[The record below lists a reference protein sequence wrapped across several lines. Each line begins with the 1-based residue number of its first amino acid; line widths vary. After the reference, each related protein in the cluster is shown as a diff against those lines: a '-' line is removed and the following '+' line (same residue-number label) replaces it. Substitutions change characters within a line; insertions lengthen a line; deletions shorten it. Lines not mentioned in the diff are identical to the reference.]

1 MKKNIKYIILNIITG
16 LLVGMFIFASVYF
29 AYNLYLLKGIENF
42 IRYTFIGLIALVV
55 IAVVYFFFRTIK
67 KKKIARYI
75 IIIIFSILAVGA
87 EFYVSNIISRG
98 IKVIDNISKDEK
110 TYSTA
115 IVIKKENKKVFTK
128 DNIGDAVFGIIS
140 NEDDV
145 EGYTLAQDLIKK
157 YSIDKNSL
165 IKYDEYVTMIDDLYS
180 GSIDALFISGN
191 YVDIYS
197 KMDEYVNIEEEL
209 YTFDTY
215 SKVMKKV
222 DTEETISNTG
232 KSVTEPFTILLL
244 GVDSTNPDISKA
256 SGLGDSI
263 MMVTFNPNTLNAT
276 VFSIPRDTYVPISCF
291 GGYKN
296 KITHAAAGGDSCMI
310 RTVENFTGIQVD
322 YYMKINFAGLIN
334 LVDALGGID
343 VDVPYSFCETDEHRA
358 LANAIYVEKG
368 MQHLNGKQA
377 LALSRNRK
385 TYPTCGK
392 EWNQGRRD
400 DFVRGQ
406 NQQLVMK
413 GILKKAKD
421 IRSIDELYN
430 VLDTISI
437 SLDTN
442 LSREQILDFY
452 QVFKKVVLSTDSLT
466 DSNDVITIQRS
477 YLNGSSAMI
486 YDKRSGMTLYNFVP
500 STTSLKEIVN
510 AMQVNLGQK
519 EEEYVYKFSF
529 SADEE
534 YKPYIVGS
542 NAYGGSSVSTFPN
555 LVGKSKSY
563 VQSWCSSHGKSCSFN
578 TQDVESGSQDEVLS
592 QSVSSGT
599 NMDEVSSI
607 TFSVAN
613 VKEKKKEEDSGSGSG
628 GSGSSSQSGSGS
640 SSSGSGSS
648 GGSGSGSGESGGSSS
663 GSESGGGN
671 SGGESG
677 GSESGGGNSG
687 GESGGSSSGESGGGS
702 TGGDS
707 VEGN

>member
-1 MKKNIKYIILNIITG
+1 MKGNIKYIILNIITG
-16 LLVGMFIFASVYF
+16 LLTGMFVFASGYL
-29 AYNLYLLKGIENF
+29 AYNLFLLSGIENF
-42 IRYTFIGLIALVV
+42 IRYTIIGGIALVCIV
-55 IAVVYFFFRTIK
+55 FVYYYFRSVK
-67 KKKIARYI
+67 KRKLIRYI
-75 IIIIFSILAVGA
+75 IIILFTIIAVLG
-87 EFYVSNIISRG
+87 ELYISNIINRG

-115 IVIKKENKKVFTK
+115 IVIKKENQKVFTK

-140 NEDDV
+140 NTDDV

-157 YSIDKNSL
+157 YKIDKNSL
-165 IKYDEYVTMIDDLYS
+165 VKYDEYVTMIDDLYS
-180 GSIDALFISGN
+180 GNIDAIFISGN
-191 YVDIYS
+191 YIDIYS
-197 KMDEYVNIEEEL
+197 KMEEYVNIEEEL
-209 YTFDTY
+209 YTFDTI
-215 SKVMKKV
+215 SKKMKKV
-222 DTEETISNTG
+222 DTEDTINNPS

-263 MMVTFNPNTLNAT
+263 MLVTFNPDTLNAT

-310 RTVENFTGIQVD
+310 NTVQNFTGIQID
-322 YYMKINFAGLIN
+322 YYMKVNFAGLIN
-334 LVDALGGID
+334 LVDVIGGID
-343 VDVPYSFCETDEHRA
+343 VDVPYSFCETDENRA

-413 GILKKAKD
+413 AIIQKAKD
-421 IRSIDELYN
+421 IKSIDELYKI
-430 VLDTISI
+430 LDTVSI
-437 SLDTN
+437 SMDTN

-452 QVFKKVVLSTDSLT
+452 QVFKKIVLSTDSLT
-466 DSNDVITIQRS
+466 DANDVITIQRS
-477 YLNGSSAMI
+477 YLNGSSAHI

-500 STTSLKEIVN
+500 SSSSLKEITN
-510 AMQVNLGQK
+510 AMKVNLGQK
-519 EEEYVYKFSF
+519 EEDYVYEFSF

-534 YKPYIVGS
+534 YEPYIIGS
-542 NAYGGSSVSTFPN
+542 DAYGGSKVSTFPS

-563 VQSWCSSHGKSCSFN
+563 VQSWCSTNGKNCSFA
-578 TQDVESGSQDEVLS
+578 TKDVESGSQDEVLT

-599 NMDEVSSI
+599 NMDEVSSV
-607 TFSVAN
+607 TFTVAN
-613 VKEKKKEEDSGSGSG
+613 VVEKKKEETKPNN
-628 GSGSSSQSGSGS
+628 SGSSSSSSSSSNSES
-640 SSSGSGSS
+640 SSSGSGDN
-648 GGSGSGSGESGGSSS
+648 GSGSSS
-663 GSESGGGN
+663 GNNSGTTDN
-671 SGGESG
+671 TNTGGESNTSNTG
-677 GSESGGGNSG
+677 DSNSESTGNEG
-687 GESGGSSSGESGGGS
+687 DNGSTDTGDS
-702 TGGDS
+702 TGGN
-707 VEGN
+707 E